1 MQCDVLVGSFDAHT
15 LRTTGIEIVST
26 LWSHEISAELARDSR
41 SPEELISRNRDE
53 SYSWIVIIKHDT
65 LKIRTMDRKEVPDV
79 EIAIPELL
87 PWLRTALRERGS
99 RLQISYK
106 QTEATGSGASP
117 SQGASVTPNPGQEV
131 RVLVAGTRSK
141 KFNRQTVIEQAQGN
155 AAGLVQNFLDGPIAA
170 VETSDHVLNL
180 IQGTALSE
188 AESWR
193 KAEQAVDKSERRYM
207 RDVHEMLAGWRVMW
221 EQKGGSRHAFVYNF
235 RTTKCIYYD
244 LTA

>member
-1 MQCDVLVGSFDAHT
+1 MLVASFDAHT

-26 LWSHEISAELARDSR
+26 LWSHDISAELARDSR

-53 SYSWIVIIKHDT
+53 LYSWIIIIKHDT
-65 LKIRTMDRKEVPDV
+65 LKIKTMDRKDIPDV
-79 EIAIPELL
+79 EIATGELL
-87 PWLRTALRERGS
+87 PWLRAAVRDRGS
-99 RLQISYK
+99 RLHVSHK
-106 QTEATGSGASP
+106 QSETATNATSP
-117 SQGASVTPNPGQEV
+117 SQGANVTPNPGQEV

-170 VETSDHVLNL
+170 VEASDHVLNL
-180 IQGTALSE
+180 IQGTALSD

-193 KAEQAVDKSERRYM
+193 KAEQAVDKNERRYM
-207 RDVHEMLAGWRVMW
+207 RDVHDMLTDWRSTW
-221 EQKGGSRHAFVYNF
+221 EENRGSRHAFVYNF

-244 LTA
+244 LGA